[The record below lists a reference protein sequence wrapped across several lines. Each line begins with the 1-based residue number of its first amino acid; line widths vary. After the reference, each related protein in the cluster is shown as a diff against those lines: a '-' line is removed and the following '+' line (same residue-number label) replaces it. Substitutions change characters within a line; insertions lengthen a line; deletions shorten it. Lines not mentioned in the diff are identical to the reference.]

1 MNLNDPISSI
11 AMKEENTPIVRSRE
25 VLDGAPKGTPE
36 SQPSLKKRR
45 QTPQSQGLDVN
56 SKVDDEANVSSP
68 MLNNGHQRSCST
80 AGDEAS
86 IERPRRSFKA
96 IGNLVLAMKRFQ
108 AALNPTYTYGK
119 QSSASPIVHHDN
131 PSPGVSIHSQGNS
144 SQRHCFPDRGHKG
157 SLLMQP
163 LPDVGQSDEEE
174 GVCQQSSLERE
185 KKSK

>member
-1 MNLNDPISSI
+1 MNLKDPISSI

-108 AALNPTYTYGK
+108 GEHYFLIYYGNK
-119 QSSASPIVHHDN
+119 QFVHGIVWLDSPFFL
-131 PSPGVSIHSQGNS
+131 
-144 SQRHCFPDRGHKG
+144 QRHTAGCLVP
-157 SLLMQP
+157 P
-163 LPDVGQSDEEE
+163 
-174 GVCQQSSLERE
+174 E
-185 KKSK
+185 K

>member
-1 MNLNDPISSI
+1 
-11 AMKEENTPIVRSRE
+11 MKEENTPIVRSRE
-25 VLDGAPKGTPE
+25 VLDGAPRSTPE

-45 QTPQSQGLDVN
+45 QTSQNQGLDDGDSIVG
-56 SKVDDEANVSSP
+56 DEANVSSP
-68 MLNNGHQRSCST
+68 MLLNGHQRSCST
-80 AGDEAS
+80 AGDEAGV
-86 IERPRRSFKA
+86 ERPRRSFKA

-119 QSSASPIVHHDN
+119 QSSASPVVHHDN
-131 PSPGVSIHSQGNS
+131 SSPGVSIHSQGNS
-144 SQRHCFPDRGHKG
+144 SQRHCFADRGHKG

-174 GVCQQSSLERE
+174 GVCQQSHLEKE